1 MGLAEDL
8 DYHVRPATAVQ
19 RAAQAV
25 VASRPGSRVVSRLL
39 PPLDTCVQRLTH
51 HRHSAP
57 SLIVGLP
64 VLDVTTIGRRSGL
77 ARTSHL
83 IAIPYGGTLAL
94 IGSNFGGRE
103 TPAWVFNLE
112 AQPRATVSY
121 RGTTIEVVA
130 RPATD
135 VELAEVMTLSE
146 RVYVGYR
153 RYQDRITGRRL
164 RVFLLEP
171 VPR

>member
-1 MGLAEDL
+1 
-8 DYHVRPATAVQ
+8 
-19 RAAQAV
+19 
-25 VASRPGSRVVSRLL
+25 
-39 PPLDTCVQRLTH
+39 
-51 HRHSAP
+51 
-57 SLIVGLP
+57 
-64 VLDVTTIGRRSGL
+64 
-77 ARTSHL
+77 
-83 IAIPYGGTLAL
+83 AL